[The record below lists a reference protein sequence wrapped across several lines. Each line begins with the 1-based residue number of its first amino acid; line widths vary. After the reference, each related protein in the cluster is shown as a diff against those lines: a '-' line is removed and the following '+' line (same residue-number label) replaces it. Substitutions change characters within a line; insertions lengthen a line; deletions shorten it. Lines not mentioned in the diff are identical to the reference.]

1 MLDRNVRASRDRLEA
16 LLADDFAEFGT
27 TGLVYSKHDVLEQ
40 LPAQAAFES
49 RLDGFALRVLA
60 PNLVLAVYRLR
71 AYEEESLRSSIWRH
85 EGGRWRMTF
94 HQGTVIDVPGGT

>member
-1 MLDRNVRASRDRLEA
+1 MRDHLEA

-27 TGLVYSKHDVLEQ
+27 SGRVYAKHDVLDQ
-40 LPAQAAFES
+40 LPAQPAFES
-49 RLDGFALRVLA
+49 RLYGFALRVLA

-71 AYEEESLRSSIWRH
+71 AYEQESLRSSIWRH

-94 HQGTVIDVPGGT
+94 HQGTPIDQPGRT